1 MKHLLSILTLTSLM
15 LTTSCE
21 HKDLCYNHPEH
32 AHRYHIN
39 VIADYRTDWE
49 EQYEG
54 PNWKASWPG
63 NYLPYDN
70 FRPTKPAGL
79 RVVNYNEMG
88 EYNIHNI
95 APEGGV
101 ISLYEGVNDL
111 LFYNNDTEYIVFSRL
126 DDGASTRATTRTR
139 TRATYMGNEYANEGE
154 ETVNPPDML
163 YANYFEDYL
172 VEKTIKP
179 TDLEVTLQPLV
190 FTYKIRY
197 EFESGLEY
205 VSLVRGALTGMA
217 RSVHMNTGYTSDEAA
232 TLLYDCELTDF
243 GARAVVMSFGVPG
256 FPNKN
261 YPTRSESNKHAIN
274 LEVMLRNGNIISY
287 DFDVTDQV
295 KAQPHGGVI
304 VVKGIIV
311 EEEDGMQGSGAFD
324 VEVKDWGDYEDVEL
338 PL

>member
-1 MKHLLSILTLTSLM
+1 MKQIFSILTLTSLM
-15 LTTSCE
+15 LVTSCE

-49 EQYEG
+49 EQYDG
-54 PNWKASWPG
+54 PNWKAEWPE
-63 NYLPYDN
+63 NYLPYDD

-139 TRATYMGNEYANEGE
+139 TRASYMGNEYANEGE

-172 VEKTIKP
+172 VEKTVKP
-179 TDLEVTLQPLV
+179 TDLEVMLQPLV

-217 RSVHMNTGYTSDEAA
+217 RSVHMNTGHTSDEAA

-243 GARAVVMSFGVPG
+243 GARAVVKSFGVPG

-261 YPTRSESNKHAIN
+261 YPTRAEGNKHAIN
-274 LEVMLRNGNIISY
+274 LEVMLKNGCIVSY

-304 VVKGIIV
+304 VIKGIVV

>member
-1 MKHLLSILTLTSLM
+1 MKHLFSILTLASLM

-49 EQYEG
+49 EQYDG
-54 PNWKASWPG
+54 PNWKAEWPE

-139 TRATYMGNEYANEGE
+139 TRASYMGNEYANEGE

-163 YANYFEDYL
+163 YANYFEDYF
-172 VEKTIKP
+172 VEKTAKP

-217 RSVHMNTGYTSDEAA
+217 RSVHMNTGYTSEEAA

-243 GARAVVMSFGVPG
+243 GARAVVMSFGAPG

-261 YPTRSESNKHAIN
+261 YPTRSEGNKHAIN

-304 VVKGIIV
+304 VVKGIVV